1 MKVLIVSFIG
11 TSTEAHYIYG
21 LFKQMHNV
29 EVTVLVPKFMQ
40 AYDINRIKRCS
51 SIKKVIN
58 VDVPEKLIYFFIRYF
73 NPLFHYYL
81 RSIVKNEYDLIHFIF
96 EFRLPISWVRHL
108 LVRYPVVITIHEP
121 RSTIHTLIRSLILN
135 RLQEINCLW
144 LSKAATRIIVHGE
157 KHKNLLIS
165 KGISGGKIKVIPHG
179 QFAFLNQTPSKILRV
194 EEKNHILFFGKISP
208 YKGLDYLIQA
218 VKFLHKNI
226 ADIKLTIAGS
236 GNFDSFYPLIRD
248 IDYIH
253 VDNRFIPDEEVGE
266 LFSRASIVV
275 MPYTDGSQSGIISI
289 AASFKKPVVATDVG
303 NFSEMIIN
311 GKTGLL
317 VPPRDPQA
325 LAEAMEKLL
334 VNDKLR
340 YEMGENAYK
349 FMNENFSWEKIA
361 QQTYQVY
368 EEAIA
373 AWKAQRN
380 KKNRRS
386 EGK

>member
-1 MKVLIVSFIG
+1 MKILIVSFG
-11 TSTEAHYIYG
+11 GSSTEAHYIYG
-21 LFKQMHNV
+21 LLKQMHNV
-29 EVTVLVPKFMQ
+29 EACVLVPKYMQ
-40 AYDINRIKRCS
+40 ESNINKINECSAVRRIVK
-51 SIKKVIN
+51 IN
-58 VDVPEKLIYFFIRYF
+58 VPEKLFMFFVKYF
-73 NPLFHYYL
+73 NPLFHHYL
-81 RSIVKNEYDLIHFIF
+81 RATIRGHYDLIHFVF
-96 EFRLPISWVRHL
+96 ELRLPVSWIRYL

-135 RLQEINCLW
+135 RLQEINCIW

-165 KGISGGKIKVIPHG
+165 KGISGGKINVIPHG
-179 QFAFLNQTPSKILRV
+179 QFTFLNQTPSKIL

-218 VKFLHKNI
+218 VKLLHKNI
-226 ADIKLTIAGS
+226 ANITLTIAGS

-266 LFSRASIVV
+266 FFSRASIVV

-325 LAEAMEKLL
+325 LADVMEKLL

-340 YEMGENAYK
+340 QEMGENAYK

-373 AWKAQRN
+373 EWKAQRN
-380 KKNRRS
+380 KKNKRS
-386 EGK
+386 DG